1 MALTY
6 KILGQAIP
14 AASTPTDVY
23 TVGAGTSAVISSIN
37 ICNQSTT
44 SGTYR
49 IAARPAGTTLSN
61 VHYLAYDAIVPA
73 NDTVSLTI
81 GITLATTDVVT
92 VQSSTGNISFSA
104 FGSEIS

>member
-14 AASTPTDVY
+14 ATGTPNDIY
-23 TVGAGTSAVISSIN
+23 TVGSGKSTVVSSIN
-37 ICNQSTT
+37 ICNQSVT

-49 IAARPAGTTLSN
+49 VAARPAGATLAS

-81 GITLATTDVVT
+81 GITLATGDIVT
-92 VQSSTGNISFSA
+92 VQSSTGTVSFSL